1 MKVVI
6 IGAKESGVGAALLC
20 LRMKYEVL
28 VSDSGAIVNPFRRDL
43 ERSNI
48 PFEENGHSGNFAE
61 RFDLMVLSPGVPAT
75 IAVVQEFIQS
85 GKEVIS

>member
-28 VSDSGAIVNPFRRDL
+28 VSDSGAIVNPFRKDL

-48 PFEENGHSGNFAE
+48 PFEENGHSRNFAE
-61 RFDLMVLSPGVPAT
+61 GLT
-75 IAVVQEFIQS
+75 
-85 GKEVIS
+85 